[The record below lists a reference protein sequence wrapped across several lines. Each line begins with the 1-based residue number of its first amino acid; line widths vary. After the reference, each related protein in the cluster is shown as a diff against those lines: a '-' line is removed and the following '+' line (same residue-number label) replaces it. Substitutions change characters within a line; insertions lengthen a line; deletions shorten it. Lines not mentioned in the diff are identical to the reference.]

1 MIGTPLPH
9 WCRIVMNSATNEFVA
24 NLVPNRL
31 DALEISGTAWR
42 DAGFRSYEHVAYPGF
57 DICRDR
63 TTRTY
68 DIIIAEQVF
77 EHIRRPDRAARN
89 VHAMLRRHGVFVIT
103 APFLIKYH
111 PEPLD
116 LWRWTA
122 EGLNALL
129 EDAGF
134 STVAAHSWGSRAC
147 VAGNFDTWPDYMP
160 ELHSLENEPEFPIVV
175 WAFARRDAPQTP
187 LDRLIAYGKAI
198 RRRMAHRP
206 DRHIV

>member
-1 MIGTPLPH
+1 MIGAPLPH
-9 WCRIVMNSATNEFVA
+9 WCRIVMNRATNEFVA

-89 VHAMLRRHGVFVIT
+89 IRAMLRRHGVFVIT
-103 APFLIKYH
+103 TPFPIKYH

-122 EGLNALL
+122 EGLKALL

-134 STVAAHSWGSRAC
+134 STVAAHSWGSR
-147 VAGNFDTWPDYMP
+147 GDRRKFGG
-160 ELHSLENEPEFPIVV
+160 
-175 WAFARRDAPQTP
+175 ARASAVFSRLLSDQGWTRG
-187 LDRLIAYGKAI
+187 LDFEASANRG
-198 RRRMAHRP
+198 
-206 DRHIV
+206 